1 MKSPRFVSLFSGCG
15 GFDLGFVRAGFD
27 PVAAFDN
34 WAAAV
39 DNYRLNI
46 GGEAVVRDLSSGEV
60 PYDGPCD
67 VLLSGSPCQ
76 GFSTVGKRD
85 VADPRNAL
93 LTAAV
98 SAAAKLRPKVVVI
111 ENVPGVRFGAHKEYW
126 IRAIRGLE
134 ALGYCVQQVALDA
147 ADYGIPQARR
157 RVMLVAF
164 KARVAPV
171 LSFDALKPVKLSDVL
186 QGLKGIANHSP
197 KLLGEDS
204 PDARIARRIGLGQ
217 KLCDV
222 RGGAASV
229 HTWQIPEVFG
239 PISEAEREFLEAL
252 LVLRRRDRVRSFG
265 DADPVRLN
273 VISEFLKIRESRAT
287 TLFRSLEKKS
297 YVRERDGRVDM
308 RYGFNGKYRRLSP
321 DAASCTVHT
330 QFGNPQYF
338 LHPFENRGFTVRE
351 AARIQSFPDSY
362 VFSGS
367 ARDQYKMIG
376 NAVPPA
382 LGFAVAMALRNS
394 VKGWRI

>member
-15 GFDLGFVRAGFD
+15 GFDLGFVRAGFV
-27 PVAAFDN
+27 PAAAFDN
-34 WAAAV
+34 WGAAV
-39 DNYRLNI
+39 DNYRLNV
-46 GGEAVVRDLSSGEV
+46 GGEAAVRDLSSGEV

-76 GFSTVGKRD
+76 GFSTVGRRD

-93 LTAAV
+93 LNAAV
-98 SAAAKLRPKVVVI
+98 SAAEKLRPKVVVI
-111 ENVPGVRFGAHKEYW
+111 ENVPGVRFGAHREYW
-126 IRAIRGLE
+126 IKAIRGLE

-147 ADYGIPQARR
+147 AEYGIPQARR

-164 KARVAPV
+164 RSRVAPV
-171 LSFDALKPVKLSDVL
+171 LSFDAMKSVTLSDVL
-186 QGLKGIANHSP
+186 EGLKGVANHSP

-204 PDARIARRIGLGQ
+204 QDARIAKRIGVGQ

-229 HTWQIPEVFG
+229 HTWEIPEVFG
-239 PISEAEREFLEAL
+239 PTSKAEREFLEAL

-265 DADPVRLN
+265 DADPVKLK
-273 VISEFLKIRESRAT
+273 VLSDFLGIRKVRAT
-287 TLFRSLEKKS
+287 ALFRSLENKS
-297 YVRERDGRVDM
+297 YVREKDGLVDM

-338 LHPFENRGFTVRE
+338 LHPYENRGFTVRE
-351 AARIQSFPDSY
+351 AARIQSFPDDY

-382 LGFAVAMALRNS
+382 LGFAVAMAIRNS
-394 VKGWRI
+394 VKGWRV

>member
-15 GFDLGFVRAGFD
+15 GFDLGFVRAGFV
-27 PVAAFDN
+27 PAAAFDN

-39 DNYRLNI
+39 DNYRLNV
-46 GGEAVVRDLSSGEV
+46 GGEAAVRDLSSGEV

-76 GFSTVGKRD
+76 GFSTVGRRD

-93 LTAAV
+93 LNAAV
-98 SAAAKLRPKVVVI
+98 SAAEKLRPKVVVI
-111 ENVPGVRFGAHKEYW
+111 ENVPGVRFGAHREYW
-126 IRAIRGLE
+126 IKAIRGLE

-164 KARVAPV
+164 KSRVAPV
-171 LSFDALKPVKLSDVL
+171 LSFDAMRSVTLSDVL
-186 QGLKGIANHSP
+186 EGLKGVANHSP

-204 PDARIARRIGLGQ
+204 QDARIAKRIGVGQ

-239 PISEAEREFLEAL
+239 PTSKAEREFLEAL
-252 LVLRRRDRVRSFG
+252 LILRRRDRVRSFG
-265 DADPVRLN
+265 DADPVKLE
-273 VISEFLKIRESRAT
+273 VVSDFLGIRKVRAAS
-287 TLFRSLEKKS
+287 LFRSLENKS
-297 YVRERDGRVDM
+297 YVRERDGLVDM

-351 AARIQSFPDSY
+351 AARIQSFPDNY

-382 LGFAVAMALRNS
+382 LGFAVAMAIRNS
-394 VKGWRI
+394 VKGWRV